1 MEKGL
6 SNIYE
11 LLLLKVGCGVDE
23 IHCVQTVI
31 PRLILKSF
39 YEEHKKTKHLDIV
52 WRRQS
57 LLTVTTS
64 LRSNWIS
71 ISV

>member
-31 PRLILKSF
+31 PRLISKS
-39 YEEHKKTKHLDIV
+39 YLRRTQKDKTLGHCLEAAAITH
-52 WRRQS
+52 RNNIPPQ
-57 LLTVTTS
+57 
-64 LRSNWIS
+64 
-71 ISV
+71 